1 MSSKK
6 LLALMISILLLLRKD
21 KPREVFNPSRGVD
34 AWGSGEFGAS
44 RDGGTRPHLGVD
56 YVVSE
61 GDTIYAPFDMEIYS
75 TSRPYSDSTTF
86 TGIKYNTQV
95 NGVDF
100 NGRMWYFIPYPNIIG
115 SVVTKG
121 EPIGVA
127 QSLQP
132 RYPGITDHIHL
143 QLATAT
149 NVSSS
154 FSTILYKGLYYINP
168 DDVV

>member
-1 MSSKK
+1 MILT
-6 LLALMISILLLLRKD
+6 LLMLRRD
-21 KPREVFNPSRGVD
+21 KPREMFNPSRGVD

-61 GDTIYAPFDMEIYS
+61 GDTIYAPFDMEIYD
-75 TSRPYSDSTTF
+75 TSQPYRNNTFF
-86 TGIKYNTQV
+86 TGIKYDTKV

-100 NGRMWYFIPYPNIIG
+100 NGRMWYFIPYPDIIG

-121 EPIGVA
+121 QPIGVA
-127 QSLQP
+127 QSLQSK
-132 RYPGITDHIHL
+132 YPGITDHIHL
-143 QLATAT
+143 QLAAAT

-154 FSTILYKGLYYINP
+154 WSTILYKGLYYINP